1 MTKRSYGEGGIDQR
15 SENIFR
21 LRYRIG
27 KKRFTKAFRG
37 NLAEAK
43 KELRALLRSGDTGED
58 VGPNKDTL
66 AAWTKQWI
74 AAGAPG
80 RKRVA
85 VGQRALER
93 STNSSALTSYP
104 RLANT
109 SSNK

>member
-37 NLAEAK
+37 NLAEDK
-43 KELRALLRSGDTGED
+43 KELRALLRSGDTGEH

-66 AAWTKQWI
+66 AAWAKQWI
-74 AAGAPG
+74 AYGAPG
-80 RKRVA
+80 GKRGT
-85 VGQRALER
+85 VGVRAAER
-93 STNSSALTSYP
+93 AAPHLLC
-104 RLANT
+104 RR
-109 SSNK
+109 